1 MLTFIQEKDK
11 IPSSGG
17 GSAVPRTVSSTT
29 VPLSE
34 PPPTA
39 VCLVLFSL
47 ATAAASVPNSISSI
61 GCEGVFEME
70 KETDPVCVSEE
81 RGGLVLYC
89 EGGVEGRFKVLGQII
104 GKFFSTVVLSIVH
117 QYSSIINCSSSFL
130 TLGEQLWFYKKE

>member
-1 MLTFIQEKDK
+1 MLTFIQEKYE

-47 ATAAASVPNSISSI
+47 ATAAASVPNSTSSI

-70 KETDPVCVSEE
+70 KETDPVCVSGEIKCHIV
-81 RGGLVLYC
+81 RA
-89 EGGVEGRFKVLGQII
+89 EGRFEVLGQII
-104 GKFFSTVVLSIVH
+104 GKH
-117 QYSSIINCSSSFL
+117 
-130 TLGEQLWFYKKE
+130 